1 MTKQYYDKALN
12 LMSSSETNV
21 RFIHLALTV
30 ILLVFI
36 TALYGPG
43 SVSQCST
50 NGIGAEAGVHDGH
63 G

>member
-1 MTKQYYDKALN
+1 
-12 LMSSSETNV
+12 MSSSETNV